1 MKKLSTYSSSHTL
14 RFPKVPQKLQK
25 CQSIIISPSDTSE
38 KIQAHEPARPPSPR
52 AEPPGTVPAS
62 QPRRG
67 RGRIWTRQ
75 RPQCQLWAPAA
86 LAMTA
91 ISPDSRGPQG
101 CGGCRAHGRAPRDPG
116 SRGTRRSV
124 LVAGW
129 LEEDDNT
136 PPCSLFLGDPGDV
149 AWQPTLASRQSYG
162 QELSHLDNLEMSVL
176 HLTCSHKHSY

>member
-38 KIQAHEPARPPSPR
+38 KIQDREPARPPSPR
-52 AEPPGTVPAS
+52 SRRVPC

-67 RGRIWTRQ
+67 RGRTWTRQ
-75 RPQCQLWAPAA
+75 QPRCQLWAPAA

-91 ISPDSRGPQG
+91 TASDSWGPQG
-101 CGGCRAHGRAPRDPG
+101 CGGCGAHSATPGTLG
-116 SRGTRRSV
+116 SRGTHRSG
-124 LVAGW
+124 LVARW
-129 LEEDDNT
+129 LEEGDNS
-136 PPCSLFLGDPGDV
+136 PPCSLFPACQGDLGDV
-149 AWQPTLASRQSYG
+149 AWQPMLTPRQSYG
-162 QELSHLDNLEMSVL
+162 QELSCLDNLEMLAL